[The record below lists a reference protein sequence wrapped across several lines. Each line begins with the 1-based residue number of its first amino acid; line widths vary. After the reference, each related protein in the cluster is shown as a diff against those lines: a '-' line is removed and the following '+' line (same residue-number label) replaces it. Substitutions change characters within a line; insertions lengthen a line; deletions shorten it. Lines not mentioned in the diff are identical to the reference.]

1 MTTSVPDI
9 SFTPTG
15 PVLPTEAAILAGVL
29 ADLNSAFGGNLNI
42 TNLTTPQGQI
52 AQSETAIIGDK
63 NNDIAYV
70 LSQFDPSTAE
80 GIYQDAIGYL
90 YFMTRLPA
98 TATTLTITCAGGV
111 GVVIGQGATV
121 QDSLG
126 NLYAC
131 TAAVTIPVGGTV
143 TATFACT
150 TLGPVAIPASVTIS
164 QTIAQWDS
172 ATIVS
177 GVEGTAVESQT
188 AFEYRR
194 QQTVA
199 ANSVGML
206 NSVLGNV
213 WNTVPGVVDVYGL
226 ENPTSTQIGAS
237 ITGSISGTTLTVASV
252 ASGAVAIGDIVT
264 GTGVAQ
270 GCVITAGSGSTWTVN
285 QTYTTAVPAT
295 GTETMTCAPGGQILV
310 PNSIYVGVYGGN
322 SALIAAAIYAKRMP
336 GSNYNGNTS
345 VVVTDP
351 GPAINPYAPPLP
363 QYTVTYQS
371 MATLAIA
378 WQVTLRN
385 NSLIP
390 SNYAGLIQAAILAAF
405 SGTDGGQRARSGMLL
420 LASRFVGGII
430 NLGAWAQVE
439 SLLLG
444 TVPTDVIGTT
454 RSSIQIGVN
463 QTPIYVASNVT
474 VILSST

>member
-29 ADLNSAFGGNLNI
+29 ADLNAAFGGNLNI

-52 AQSETAIIGDK
+52 AQSEAAIIGDK

-98 TATTLTITCAGGV
+98 TATTLTCLCYGAA
-111 GVVIGQGATV
+111 GVVIPAAATV
-121 QDSLG
+121 QDSSG
-126 NLYAC
+126 NIYAC
-131 TAAVTIPVGGTV
+131 TAAGTIPFGGALET
-143 TATFACT
+143 TFACT
-150 TLGPVAIPASVTIS
+150 TLGAVAIPSSVTIS
-164 QTIAQWDS
+164 QTIPQWDS
-172 ATIVS
+172 VSIVS

-206 NSVLGNV
+206 NSVLGNI
-213 WNTVPGVVDVYGL
+213 WNTVPQVTDVYAL

-252 ASGAVAIGDIVT
+252 ISGAVAIGDMVT

-270 GCVITAGSGSTWTVN
+270 GCVITGGSGTSWTVN
-285 QTYTTAVPAT
+285 QTYSTPVPAT
-295 GTETMTCAPGGQILV
+295 GSEAMICAPGGQILV

-322 SALIAAAIYAKRMP
+322 SGLIANAIYAKRMP

-345 VVVTDP
+345 VVVTDQ
-351 GPAINPYAPPLP
+351 GPSINPYAPPLP

-371 MATLAIA
+371 MASVAIA

-390 SNYAGLIQAAILAAF
+390 SGYAGLIQSAILAAF
-405 SGTDGGQRARSGMLL
+405 TGADGGQRARSGMLL
-420 LASRFVGGII
+420 LASRFVGGIV

-439 SLLLG
+439 SVLLG
-444 TVPTDVIGTT
+444 VVPADVLGTT
-454 RSSIQIGVN
+454 RSTLQLAVN
-463 QTPIYVASNVT
+463 QSPIYVASNVT